1 MPLLWLSI
9 SVVTGIF
16 LSQYFGLPV
25 YFWTALLGMGILLV
39 LIERFVFHTKASWKK
54 LRSVIP
60 LYPGLLLIALAI
72 GGLRFHG
79 GQKPITSNSLAYYND
94 RGTYTIT
101 ARIFDPPDKREDA
114 VYLDLTVIE
123 IEDPLASDPQDTIRV
138 ITGKLRV
145 RMAASTDYQI
155 GDVLRFTGAPLTPSE
170 DERFSY
176 KDYLAR
182 QQIGTVMYYPRSV
195 QLVDHVQTGFLRAK
209 LESLRQKAREI
220 LFSQYPQPESS
231 LLAGI
236 LLGLERDMPQSLV
249 RSYQQTGTAHI
260 IAISGFNMGVL
271 AFVFMKVFSRVLN
284 RYWAVLVSALVIM
297 IYTVFVGGS
306 PSVIRAAIMAVT
318 AFGGHLVGRRQSGLN
333 ALGFTAA
340 LMCLFNPL
348 LLEDVSFQLSFA
360 ATLGLVL
367 FADPLG
373 AWARDRLTHL
383 LPEGTARR
391 ISEPLNQYLL
401 FTLAAQLLT
410 FPIIAYHFGRIS
422 FSSFLANPLILPAQ
436 PPLLIMGG
444 ISTILGAISPALG
457 KIASLFT
464 WPLASYSNFI
474 ADQFSR
480 MISGSLAV
488 DPQIALFLLA
498 FVVLFILLFIFRGY
512 LTKHLKGKY
521 YWIIYL
527 LVLGAI
533 SIWSIIIHR
542 PDGYLHVNL
551 LRAGEKSVLMF
562 YTPSGQTVLFD
573 PGKEVNE
580 ISAAVSRQLSPWS
593 YRIDQTWLSTAPTTR
608 YLGELDERIPVKSVV
623 LPPVVYRAGAE
634 SGPVTIPV
642 NLTPIKLKPG
652 EAIEIDEEM
661 IIRVVAESA
670 DTAAFIVEHEQVKI
684 LVPNGVDYTLIKE
697 EEPTAFTGLSVLVLN
712 ESDISYIPPRVWQ
725 ALEPRVVLWNSP
737 TLCPVEGW
745 RNLEQSGNISIIS
758 DGRDI
763 FLDQ

>member
-16 LSQYFGLPV
+16 LTLCFDLPVHVWTVIFGL
-25 YFWTALLGMGILLV
+25 GIILV
-39 LIERFVFHTKASWKK
+39 LVERFLFYTTASWKK

-72 GGLRFHG
+72 GGLRFHY

-114 VYLDLTVIE
+114 VYLDLSVIE
-123 IEDPLASDPQDTIRV
+123 IEDPLASEPLGATRA

-145 RMAASTDYQI
+145 RMTTSADYQI

-182 QQIGTVMYYPRSV
+182 QQIGTVMYYPRQV
-195 QLVDHVQTGFLRAK
+195 QVVEHVQSYLLRAK
-209 LESLRQKAREI
+209 LESLRQNAKEI
-220 LFSQYPQPESS
+220 IFSLYPQPESA

-236 LLGLERDMPQSLV
+236 LLGLERDLPQSLV
-249 RSYQQTGTAHI
+249 RAYQQTGTAHI

-271 AFVFMKVFSRVLN
+271 AFVFMRLFSRVLN
-284 RYWAVLVSALVIM
+284 RYWAALVSSLVIM
-297 IYTVFVGGS
+297 VYTVFVGGS

-318 AFGGHLVGRRQSGLN
+318 AFGGHLVGRRNSGLN

-340 LMCLFNPL
+340 LMCLINPL

-367 FADPLG
+367 FAEPLG
-373 AWARDRLTHL
+373 EWARERLTHL
-383 LPEGTARR
+383 LPEGTAR
-391 ISEPLNQYLL
+391 SVAEPLNQYLL

-422 FSSFLANPLILPAQ
+422 LSSFLANPLILPAQ

-444 ISTILGAISPALG
+444 MSTILGGISPALG
-457 KIASLFT
+457 KVASLFT

-474 ADQFSR
+474 ADRFTRLDS
-480 MISGSLAV
+480 SSLAV
-488 DPQIALFLLA
+488 TPNIALLLLA
-498 FVVLFILLFIFRGY
+498 MVVLFVLLFSFRDF
-512 LTKHLKGKY
+512 LTRHLKGKY
-521 YWIIYL
+521 YWILFLL
-527 LVLGAI
+527 LVGGV
-533 SIWSIIIHR
+533 SVWSIILHR
-542 PDGYLHVNL
+542 PDGNLHINL
-551 LRAGEKSVLMF
+551 LRAGEDSVLMLA
-562 YTPSGQTVLFD
+562 TPSGKTVLFD

-580 ISAAVSRQLSPWS
+580 ISTTVSHQLSPWNS
-593 YRIDQTWLSTAPTTR
+593 KIDLAWLSSAPSAR

-634 SGPVTIPV
+634 SSPVTIPS
-642 NLTPIKLKPG
+642 NLTSIKLKSG
-652 EAIEIDEEM
+652 EGLEIDESM
-661 IIRVVAESA
+661 TVHVVAESA
-670 DTAAFIVEHEQVKI
+670 DAAALLVKYDHI
-684 LVPNGVDYTLIKE
+684 KMLIPNGVDFALIKE
-697 EEPTAFTGLSVLVLN
+697 VDPTALSGLSVLVLN

-737 TLCPVEGW
+737 ALCPVEGW
-745 RNLEQSGNISIIS
+745 LNLEQSGNISIIS
-758 DGRDI
+758 DGREI